1 MPIFEEPAIFRK
13 HVTKVRQLSAPSRMA
28 SSSHE
33 EFANLRLILSAI
45 CLRRNK
51 SILPMHKYNVED
63 RRPCFQ
69 PHEREQYHQLELTF
83 KRAISISSKGR
94 LGGKSYPRVM
104 EALLRLRMFCNNGA
118 AAGLG
123 FRTRPDE
130 ILSFLQQSGEAICA
144 DCAIDVLSIG
154 SASDMNSG
162 HITPCWRVLCGECSQ
177 RHIQERAES
186 SNAEYSCGFCSS
198 MHRTPSGDE
207 EESQITPSPSRE
219 KHSSKIQ
226 CLVEDVR
233 AHYQGHKWY
242 DSDDTHTP
250 TSTGRS

>member
-1 MPIFEEPAIFRK
+1 MSK
-13 HVTKVRQLSAPSRMA
+13 TGDLA
-28 SSSHE
+28 SNPRE
-33 EFANLRLILSAI
+33 I
-45 CLRRNK
+45 
-51 SILPMHKYNVED
+51 
-63 RRPCFQ
+63 
-69 PHEREQYHQLELTF
+69 EQYRLLELTC

-94 LGGKSYPRVM
+94 LGSKSYPKVM

-123 FRTRPDE
+123 FRSRPDD

-144 DCAIDVLSIG
+144 DCAIDVLSVG
-154 SASDMNSG
+154 GASDVNAG

-186 SNAEYSCGFCSS
+186 SNGEYSCSFCSS

-207 EESQITPSPSRE
+207 EASQITAGASRG

-242 DSDDTHTP
+242 ESNNTP
-250 TSTGRS
+250 TSTARRAHT

>member
-1 MPIFEEPAIFRK
+1 
-13 HVTKVRQLSAPSRMA
+13 
-28 SSSHE
+28 
-33 EFANLRLILSAI
+33 
-45 CLRRNK
+45 
-51 SILPMHKYNVED
+51 MHKYNVED

-69 PHEREQYHQLELTF
+69 PHEREQYRQLELTC

-94 LGGKSYPRVM
+94 SGGKSYPKVM

-118 AAGLG
+118 TAGSG
-123 FRTRPDE
+123 FPSSPDE

-144 DCAIDVLSIG
+144 DCAIDVLSVG
-154 SASDMNSG
+154 GASDVNAG

-186 SNAEYSCGFCSS
+186 SNGEYSCGFCSS
-198 MHRTPSGDE
+198 MHSTPSCDRE
-207 EESQITPSPSRE
+207 ASQIAPGPPGE

-242 DSDDTHTP
+242 ESKDAHTP
-250 TSTGRS
+250 TSTGRSWLTSDTASYFPSGRPLLTW